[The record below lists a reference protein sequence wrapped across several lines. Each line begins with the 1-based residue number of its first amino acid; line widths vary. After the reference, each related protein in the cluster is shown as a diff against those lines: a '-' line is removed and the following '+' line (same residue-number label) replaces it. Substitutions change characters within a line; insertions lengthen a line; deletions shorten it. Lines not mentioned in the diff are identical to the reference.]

1 VRFPTVTARD
11 LEGRRCTL
19 PDDVTGSP
27 CVLLIAFQRWQQ
39 ALIDGWLVFLEH
51 AEERFPSLDVYEVA
65 VLSRV
70 YVPARPLIDG
80 GMRSG
85 VAEGSKRTHTL
96 TVYTDVRGL
105 LRSLDL
111 NSTETIHVFV
121 LDENGEA
128 VWDHGGAI
136 DQNGADGIVSCLAGL
151 ERGDSP
157 G

>member
-1 VRFPTVTARD
+1 VRFPTLTARD
-11 LEGRRCTL
+11 LEGGSLTL
-19 PDDVTGSP
+19 PDDVIGSP

-39 ALIDGWLVFLEH
+39 SLVDGWTVFLEH
-51 AEERFPSLDVYEVA
+51 AEERFPSMDVYEVA

-85 VAEGSKRTHTL
+85 VAEPSKRTRTL
-96 TVYTDVRGL
+96 TVYTDVRGF
-105 LRSLDL
+105 LRSLGVL
-111 NSTETIHVFV
+111 STETIQVVV
-121 LDENGEA
+121 LDHNGHA
-128 VWDHGGAI
+128 VWDHEGAI
-136 DQNGADGIVSCLAGL
+136 DQNGSDGIVSCLARL